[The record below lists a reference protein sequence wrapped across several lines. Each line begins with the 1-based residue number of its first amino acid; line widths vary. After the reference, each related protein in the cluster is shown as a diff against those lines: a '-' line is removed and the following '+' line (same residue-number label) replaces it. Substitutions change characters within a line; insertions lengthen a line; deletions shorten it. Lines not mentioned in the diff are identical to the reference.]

1 MILAEKIIQL
11 RKQNGWSQEELAE
24 NLGIS
29 RQSVSKWESGASIP
43 DIERIIKMSELF
55 GVSTDYLIKDELEEV
70 SFSESKDKYE
80 EDNVKSVSVEDANSY
95 IDVSRIFARQ
105 IANAV
110 TIFILSPV
118 LVILLDAFAEA
129 GKMSEDMAG
138 GIGASILLVMVA
150 IGAAICVF
158 NGMRMGKYEYMEK
171 QVLSLQYGVKGIVEK
186 KKENFADTFRKCIAS
201 GVTLCI
207 VGVIPLIMMDAFGAS
222 ELVEVIGLAA
232 LLVLVAVGVN
242 MIVWSSIIQ
251 GSFQKLLQE
260 GDYSVEKKETNR
272 KLEWL
277 AGVYWCLTTAIYL
290 GISFYTLNW
299 HITWVI
305 WPVAGVLYG
314 AILAIAGRTISK
326 QCRNKVEIFSGF
338 VEMHTKPLNLSRLS
352 RFSLLK
358 S

>member
-29 RQSVSKWESGASIP
+29 RQSISKWESGASIP

-80 EDNVKSVSVEDANSY
+80 EDNVKIKSVSVEDANSY
-95 IDVSRIFARQ
+95 MDVSRTFARQ

-118 LVILLDAFAEA
+118 LVILLGAFAEA
-129 GKMSEDMAG
+129 GKMNEDLAG
-138 GIGASILLVMVA
+138 GFGASMLLIMVA
-150 IGAAICVF
+150 VGAAICIF
-158 NGMRMGKYEYMEK
+158 NGIRMGKYEYMEK
-171 QVLSLQYGVKGIVEK
+171 QELSLQYGVKGIVEK
-186 KKENFADTFRKCIAS
+186 KKEAFADTFRKCIAI
-201 GVTLCI
+201 GVTFCI

-222 ELVEVIGLAA
+222 ELAEVIGLAA
-232 LLVLVAVGVN
+232 LFVLVAIGVN

-251 GSFQKLLQE
+251 GSYQKLLQE

-272 KLEWL
+272 KLEWVG
-277 AGVYWCLTTAIYL
+277 AVYWCVTTALYL
-290 GISFYTLNW
+290 AISFYTMNW

-314 AILAIAGRTISK
+314 AIPAIAGRAIGK
-326 QCRNKVEIFSGF
+326 
-338 VEMHTKPLNLSRLS
+338 
-352 RFSLLK
+352 
-358 S
+358 